1 MSLQDCIEE
10 KAAAVAKTV
19 GARVEVVNKT
29 LRKLDPTP
37 PGKIEGVL
45 AEFAN
50 PAELITAAETIRADG
65 YESWDCHTP
74 FPVHGLDAAMGL
86 PKSKLGWISALGG
99 LTGGTIA
106 FSMQSWVHSAA
117 YPTIYSGKPFWAH
130 VAYVPV
136 TFELTILFTAFAT
149 LGGMLL
155 LTFLPRLNH
164 PVFNSDRLRRATGD
178 GFFVSILADDPK
190 FDSKKTVAW
199 LQSIGGT
206 HVELLVADD

>member
-1 MSLQDCIEE
+1 MSLQDCIET
-10 KAAAVAKTV
+10 KAAEIGAKASDALTC
-19 GARVEVVNKT
+19 VNKT
-29 LRKLDPTP
+29 LRKLDSTP

-50 PAELITAAETIRADG
+50 PADLIHAAETVRDAG
-65 YESWDCHTP
+65 YDSWDCHTP

-106 FSMQSWVHSAA
+106 FAVQTWVHSEA
-117 YPTIYSGKPFWAH
+117 YPIIFSGKPFWAYP
-130 VAYVPV
+130 AYVPV

-155 LTFLPRLNH
+155 LNFMPRYNH

-190 FDSKKTVAW
+190 FDAKKTLAW

-206 HVELLVADD
+206 HVELLIADD